1 MGTTVEQ
8 IQAISNQVTNLQGLI
23 QGVRYQGLFYA
34 MIGSNNVFGGKVTN
48 ELYNATT
55 ITSSSVA
62 NPTVI
67 TTATA
72 HNLTTGDYIE
82 ILNHTGSTPSLNGY
96 QGPVTVLTTTTF
108 SIPVNVTV
116 GGSGGTVRKI
126 TMVLSINGQASGDS
140 AHLNPD
146 GLSPPTRPEQYW
158 NIANVYGEVWLR
170 DQVNIGALTDSVP
183 TITTAPSA
191 GYNRYDVVYA
201 YVTSLGSSIGIA
213 TGAAVASP
221 GTPTV
226 PAIPQGTLELAKVYV
241 AGGVQG
247 IVSTAI
253 TDLRNFTG
261 RLQGAQGL
269 TGATGVMGMDGP
281 EGPDGPMGPPGPP
294 GPQGNTG
301 PGGSTGAQGPMGL
314 PVFLLGEEGPQGE
327 LGPVG
332 PPGPQGNQGPQGT
345 TGAQGPIGPP
355 IFMLGEDGEQ
365 GEPGPPGQGIQGIL
379 GISQGGT
386 GLSAAPANGQIDIG
400 NGTGFTRTTLTA
412 GTGITVTNGA
422 GSILIA
428 ASGGGS
434 VGLDH
439 GFLLSNDGTTPNT
452 VLDIAAGS
460 RPDSTFTVQITG
472 TAFTKTTG
480 GTWVAG
486 TGNAGMGT
494 GLTIAASTWYHVF
507 AIINSGSYDV
517 YFDTSPTAANA
528 PAGTTAHR
536 YVGSFKTDGSSN
548 ILAFIQ
554 IGQDFI
560 PISAPLELSG
570 GTVGST
576 LVALNLTGVP
586 TGFPIKA
593 RLGYGFQGTQTAG
606 DTFLVFPGARSGT
619 ANVKGTADINFVN
632 ISNDLGGAGET
643 ITNSSAT
650 IYYNLNGAATAS
662 IAMYTVR
669 YTNPHVSPQASE

>member
-1 MGTTVEQ
+1 MSTIAEQ
-8 IQAISNQVTNLQGLI
+8 IAAQSAQITNLQGLI

-34 MIGSNNVFGGKVTN
+34 MIGSNNVFGCKVTN
-48 ELYNATT
+48 ELYNTT
-55 ITSSSVA
+55 AITSSSVA
-62 NPTVI
+62 NPTVV
-67 TTATA
+67 TTSSA

-96 QGPVTVLTTTTF
+96 QGPVTVLTSTTF

-332 PPGPQGNQGPQGT
+332 PPGPQGNQGPQGI
-345 TGAQGPIGPP
+345 TGSQGPMGLA
-355 IFMLGEDGEQ
+355 IFMLGEGSQEDSISSYRVINPQDVPTLNQNTTGTAGGLSGTALTGDVTNSGNTVSLALGNSHAWTGKQTFNGTSSTEAAAFTNVTELVDVIASAPAATTNFYVASGAVQYYTTAAANNWILNVAFSSGTTLNAAMAVGDSITIAMLTTQGTTAYYCSAVTIDGTSVT
-365 GEPGPPGQGIQGIL
+365 PNW
-379 GISQGGT
+379 QGGT
-386 GLSAAPANGQIDIG
+386 APSAGNASGIDVYS
-400 NGTGFTRTTLTA
+400 FTVIKTASTPTYTVLATLTK
-412 GTGITVTNGA
+412 
-422 GSILIA
+422 
-428 ASGGGS
+428 
-434 VGLDH
+434 
-439 GFLLSNDGTTPNT
+439 F
-452 VLDIAAGS
+452 
-460 RPDSTFTVQITG
+460 
-472 TAFTKTTG
+472 
-480 GTWVAG
+480 
-486 TGNAGMGT
+486 
-494 GLTIAASTWYHVF
+494 
-507 AIINSGSYDV
+507 
-517 YFDTSPTAANA
+517 
-528 PAGTTAHR
+528 
-536 YVGSFKTDGSSN
+536 
-548 ILAFIQ
+548 
-554 IGQDFI
+554 
-560 PISAPLELSG
+560 
-570 GTVGST
+570 
-576 LVALNLTGVP
+576 
-586 TGFPIKA
+586 
-593 RLGYGFQGTQTAG
+593 
-606 DTFLVFPGARSGT
+606 
-619 ANVKGTADINFVN
+619 
-632 ISNDLGGAGET
+632 
-643 ITNSSAT
+643 
-650 IYYNLNGAATAS
+650 
-662 IAMYTVR
+662 
-669 YTNPHVSPQASE
+669 